1 MTRVYLGLGSNLGSS
16 VENLRSARTAIA
28 NELRI
33 CEIAFSSFYQSP
45 PMAGMNQPDY
55 INAVMAIET
64 DLPATELLATMQK
77 IENQHGRIR
86 SQHWGAR
93 TLDID
98 ILLFGDEILDL
109 PDLKIPHYGM
119 AERAFVLQ
127 PLFEIAPNLEIPTLG
142 NITKLVARCP
152 LNGLER
158 LTDAK

>member
-1 MTRVYLGLGSNLGSS
+1 MTCIYLGLGSNLDSPL
-16 VENLRSARTAIA
+16 ENLRSARAAIA
-28 NELRI
+28 DETRI
-33 CEIAFSSFYQSP
+33 CEIAFSNFYQSP

-64 DLPATELLATMQK
+64 DLTALELLATMQK

-86 SQHWGAR
+86 SQRWGAR

-127 PLFEIAPNLEIPTLG
+127 PLFEIAPDLEIPTLG
-142 NITKLVARCP
+142 NIAELVARCP

-158 LTDAK
+158 VADAK